1 MMWSQWLPTWITLS
15 PLLGV
20 ALLLMVP
27 RESKKAHRIIGILT
41 TFIPLILAFQMYFL
55 FDKKMTDMQMTI
67 SIPWIEVP
75 IGTISYAMGVD
86 GLSMPLVF
94 LTCLISTLAAF
105 ASLYIRE
112 RTKLYYILFL
122 LLEVGMLGVFLAN
135 DLFLFF
141 LFFEVTL
148 VAAFFLVGIWGYTEK
163 EKAATQFLIY
173 NGLGSAVMLLGIVLL
188 FVLTKT
194 LDYSAL
200 PTAISLLG
208 AVESYDTVLWVAFVA
223 FLVAFAIKLPI
234 FPFHSWMLRMHVE
247 APTPIVMIH
256 SGILLKMGAY
266 GLLRFGVGMFGDY
279 MKELAWLLMILGLVN
294 ILYGAI
300 LAFAQKEFKRVLAF
314 SSISHMGI
322 LLLGIAALN
331 QIGLQGALFQ
341 AISHGLIS
349 ALMFFL
355 VGSMYERTKTTMLS
369 ELGGLAK
376 SVPVLS
382 GLMLVAGF
390 ALLGL
395 PGLSGFISE
404 FLAFVGIFQVN
415 PWLAAVGTIGLILA
429 AAYTLRVVLKTTFGP
444 MKDHYVGLADLRV
457 KEVLPM
463 FVLVGFI
470 VLIGVYPKLLEESIQ
485 VTLHQM
491 LLKIG
496 G

>member
-20 ALLLMVP
+20 VLLLIVS
-27 RESKKAHRIIGILT
+27 RQNWKAHRIIGILT
-41 TFIPLILAFQMYFL
+41 TFIPLILAFQMYFQ
-55 FDKKMTDMQMTI
+55 FDNQMTEMQMSI
-67 SIPWIEVP
+67 SVPWIEVP

-86 GLSMPLVF
+86 GISMPLVF

-148 VAAFFLVGIWGYTEK
+148 VAAFFLVGIWGYSDK

-188 FVLTKT
+188 FVLTGT
-194 LDYSAL
+194 LDFNDL
-200 PTAISLLG
+200 PTAI
-208 AVESYDTVLWVAFVA
+208 AVVGQVENYETVLFVA
-223 FLVAFAIKLPI
+223 FLSFLIAFAIKLPI
-234 FPFHSWMLRMHVE
+234 YPFHSWMLRMHVE
-247 APTPIVMIH
+247 APTPIVMI
-256 SGILLKMGAY
+256 
-266 GLLRFGVGMFGDY
+266 
-279 MKELAWLLMILGLVN
+279 LGLVN

-300 LAFAQKEFKRVLAF
+300 LAFVQKEFKRVLAF

-355 VGSMYERTKTTMLS
+355 VGSMYERTKTTMLDD
-369 ELGGLAK
+369 LGGLAK

-382 GLMLVAGF
+382 GLLLVAGF

-404 FLAFVGIFQVN
+404 FLAFLGIFQVN

-429 AAYTLRVVLKTTFGP
+429 AVYTLRVVLKTTFGP
-444 MKDHYVGLADLRV
+444 MKDRFVGLADLRV
-457 KEVLPM
+457 KEILPM